1 MADPRFFEVA
11 GPFKLSEIGE
21 LAGAELAEG
30 VDPDKVFT
38 AVAALGQAG
47 PARAKRP
54 FLLPRH
60 QLHPSRR

>member
-1 MADPRFFEVA
+1 M
-11 GPFKLSEIGE
+11 SEIGE